1 MTSTLL
7 RAALAGAATLTITTA
22 AFAQDVTLRF
32 QHFVSPN
39 SGSPMY
45 FMEPWAEKIEKDS
58 GGRIKIEM
66 YPLMQLGGKA
76 PDQYD
81 LIRDGAI
88 DGGWVIPGYQPGRF
102 PETEAL
108 ELPFMTPKS
117 GELASIAAW
126 NFTQKYLMDD
136 FKDVKVLAAHMH
148 GEGLVHKKG
157 APIDRFEDFDGLKL
171 RAPTRTST
179 LLLDKLGAVPVGLPV
194 PAFPEALAK
203 GVLDG
208 GMITYEMAPSLK
220 LDELTDSHTDVS
232 GDTSFYNL
240 YFIWAMNKAR
250 YDSLPDDLKAV
261 IDANS
266 GLIASQWSGAA
277 YDRGDE
283 DGLRVI
289 AASDNE
295 IHVIG
300 EEETAKIKAV
310 GEEVVAEWAAEM
322 TKKGFDGA
330 ALVEDAKAMVAEA
343 YEVKPW
349 VDTRGASRAYLSQQ
363 AGGH

>member
-1 MTSTLL
+1 MNILFKSVAT
-7 RAALAGAATLTITTA
+7 AALVALTTTGS

-32 QHFVSPN
+32 QHFVSPA

-45 FMEPWAEKIEKDS
+45 FMQPWADKIEKES
-58 GGRIKIEM
+58 AGRIKIEL

-102 PETEAL
+102 LEVEAM
-108 ELPFMTPKS
+108 ELPFMTAKS

-126 NFTQKYLMDD
+126 EFTQKHLMDD
-136 FKDVKVLAAHMH
+136 FADVKVLAAHMH

-157 APIDRFEDFDGLKL
+157 PALTRIEDFKGLKL

-179 LLLDKLGAVPVGLPV
+179 LLLDKLGATPVGMPV

-208 GMITYEMAPSLK
+208 GVITFEMAPSLK
-220 LDELTDSHTDVS
+220 LDELTDSHTDVA
-232 GDTSFYNL
+232 GDRSFYNL
-240 YFIWAMNKAR
+240 FFIWAMNKAK
-250 YDSLPDDLKAV
+250 YDSLADDLKAV

-266 GLIASQWSGAA
+266 GAMASEWSGAA

-283 DGLRVI
+283 DGLDEI
-289 AASDNE
+289 AASDNT
-295 IHVIG
+295 IAVLS
-300 EEETAKIKAV
+300 EEETAKIRAL
-310 GEEVVAEWAAEM
+310 GEDVTAEWIADM
-322 TKKGFDGA
+322 TAKGFDGQQLVDDAHAAMDA
-330 ALVEDAKAMVAEA
+330 ALTSH
-343 YEVKPW
+343 PW
-349 VDTRGASRAYLSQQ
+349 IDTRGAAATV
-363 AGGH
+363 AGE